1 MSLRR
6 AVLVLAVLAV
16 AAAGAYTAY
25 WFHVAAEL
33 RKGIEA
39 WAQDRRE
46 HGWRVEWDGLAV
58 GGFPPRV
65 EARLAAPRLASPSGL
80 EWRAD
85 AVTASASPF
94 DLTLVTVAAPGPHH
108 LAWRGGPQASVTAEM
123 ASAVIDLMP
132 TGRLEDASLVAGGVV
147 VAIEESGEIEGTGE
161 PVRMGSLAAS
171 VDPAAAPAAGHED
184 TAATFSLTVQDVAL
198 PPLSGLVMDRAIALV
213 EAQGRLMGAIPSGP
227 PAEALAAWSADG
239 GTVEL
244 DRLAVDW
251 APLAL
256 EAEGTLALDPALQP
270 LAALSAR
277 VRGQGELMDR
287 LAAAGMMEPGAANAA
302 KIVLSL
308 LARPDTRGR
317 PAIQVPVTVQDGALY
332 LGPAKVATV
341 PPLALPGGR

>member
-6 AVLVLAVLAV
+6 AVLLVAVLAV
-16 AAAGAYTAY
+16 AAAGAYAAY

-46 HGWRVEWDGLAV
+46 LGWRVEWDGLAV
-58 GGFPPRV
+58 GGFPLTV

-80 EWRAD
+80 DWLAD
-85 AVTASASPF
+85 AVTASASPS
-94 DLTLVTVAAPGPHH
+94 DLTLVTVTAAGPHH
-108 LAWRGGPQASVTAEM
+108 LAWRDGPQANITAEM
-123 ASAVIDLMP
+123 ASAVIDLTP
-132 TGRLEDASLVAGGVV
+132 SGRLDDASLVAQGVV
-147 VAIEESGEIEGTGE
+147 AAIDGGGE
-161 PVRMGSLAAS
+161 PVRMGSVAAS
-171 VDPAAAPAAGHED
+171 LDPAAAPAAGHED
-184 TAATFSLTVQDVAL
+184 TAATFSLTVQDVSL
-198 PPLSGLVMDRAIALV
+198 PPQTGLLMDRTIALV

-277 VRGQGELMDR
+277 VRGHGELMDR
-287 LAAAGMMEPGAANAA
+287 LAAAGVMEPGAANAA

-308 LARPDTRGR
+308 LARPDSRGR
-317 PAIQVPVTVQDGALY
+317 PAIRVPVTLQDGALY
-332 LGPAKVATV
+332 LGPAKVGTV
-341 PPLALPGGR
+341 PPLTLPGGR